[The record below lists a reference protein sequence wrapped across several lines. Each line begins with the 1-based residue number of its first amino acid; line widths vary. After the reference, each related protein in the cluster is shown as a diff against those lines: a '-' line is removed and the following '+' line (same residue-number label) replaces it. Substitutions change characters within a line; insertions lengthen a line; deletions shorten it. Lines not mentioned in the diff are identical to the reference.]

1 MSWEDDLI
9 DRRTSAL
16 IFLLA
21 ILLQG
26 CATARTNRHLK
37 QAVAVLEQRSDAD
50 SLAAAAMVLRIA
62 EHKPENDAALAL
74 LMRAV
79 TAAPERADLAWL
91 DIQMCRQ
98 VPACNPDSEER
109 QLRELDPSNG
119 VSWMSALARANASN
133 DEPARIAVLSAL
145 ARADRVDIYWTT
157 LIVHL
162 THALADTKKIP
173 LQEALIEVIGV
184 LATQAIPAYSG
195 TSNLC
200 KWERLQNDAV
210 VQDCRRVALALE
222 RGDTVITEMIGLA
235 IAQRLWAVDS
245 PEWTAAAER
254 RRVIKYRM
262 QMESQSELHLEVG
275 ARWAEQYLSLCAQN
289 RREQDVQLA
298 EIIKAG
304 KSADPP
310 VDWAP

>member
-1 MSWEDDLI
+1 MY
-9 DRRTSAL
+9 RRTCAL

-21 ILLQG
+21 IILQG

-50 SLAAAAMVLRIA
+50 SLAAAAMVLRFA
-62 EHKPENDAALAL
+62 QQKPDANAALAL
-74 LMRAV
+74 LTRAV

-91 DIQMCRQ
+91 DIQMCRE
-98 VPACNPDSEER
+98 VPGCNPEAEAL
-109 QLRELDPSNG
+109 QLRQLDPSNG
-119 VSWMSALARANASN
+119 VSWMSALVRANVSN
-133 DEPARIAVLSAL
+133 DEAARIAVLSAL

-184 LATQAIPAYSG
+184 LAAQAIPAYSG

-200 KWERLQNDAV
+200 KGERLQNDAV

-235 IAQRLWAVDS
+235 IAQHLWAVDS
-245 PEWTAAAER
+245 PEWKAAAER

-262 QMESQSELHLEVG
+262 QMQYQADLHLWIG
-275 ARWAEQYLSLCAQN
+275 ARWAEQYLSLCAQS

-310 VDWAP
+310 ADWAP